1 MAATVATVVKARKV
15 NLKAMM
21 RKVLAIACVAGG
33 MRERARPPY
42 FSRAKP
48 ARNFQA
54 AKPRVKFPP
63 ATFRMVFACRP
74 FLSLL
79 MNQLNKPIR
88 ERSVT

>member
-1 MAATVATVVKARKV
+1 M
-15 NLKAMM
+15 LCIFL
-21 RKVLAIACVAGG
+21 VLACVAGG
-33 MRERARPPY
+33 MRERASGGGAVIFLER
-42 FSRAKP
+42 
-48 ARNFQA
+48 

-74 FLSLL
+74 LLSPL

>member
-1 MAATVATVVKARKV
+1 MSGRAAAEP
-15 NLKAMM
+15 L
-21 RKVLAIACVAGG
+21 
-33 MRERARPPY
+33 Y

-48 ARNFQA
+48 ARNLRA
-54 AKPRVKFPP
+54 AKPRVNFPP

-74 FLSLL
+74 LLSLL